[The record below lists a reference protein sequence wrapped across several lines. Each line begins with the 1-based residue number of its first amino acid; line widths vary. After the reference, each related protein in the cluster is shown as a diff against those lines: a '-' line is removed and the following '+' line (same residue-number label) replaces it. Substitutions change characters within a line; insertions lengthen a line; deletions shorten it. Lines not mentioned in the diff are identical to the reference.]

1 MKKRLFAFVLLTV
14 LVLSVF
20 ASKPRALYALNSDFD
35 VNVDRQDIDGLDGY
49 KFKITIKSKVD
60 LNGTVALKLDDI
72 SYYYNNTN
80 SGLKV
85 GDKLSGSRIEKKV
98 TLTAGNE
105 NVIEISLP
113 SCAPDLLT
121 YGKLVICDDNN
132 KIEYIENLGVLSIKG
147 SYFNSDSYS
156 YYNYSNNNSSFS
168 SMLESYSSNFRYS
181 QYAFEKGP
189 AISVGLII
197 GMIVVYL
204 IIIGPVLLLVLKS
217 IDKREKCWVIIP
229 VISVLAVLGVGG
241 YSRLTAVKKTVVSSV
256 KITDTDVDTS
266 CSFIGMYS
274 PNTKANIFELSE
286 DHFSASPSSYDE
298 NRLYDNGE
306 NIVQYST
313 GPIKLISKASES
325 FEMEFFSAYSNK
337 NVSGAFSSKFNNGN
351 VTVINGTDKDYEYL
365 VCVSGDDV
373 WLIEDVKQSEEITL
387 SSNSNDRI
395 GYYPGSSYG
404 YSNGYYVQFENMIQ
418 EAVSV
423 DDFRKSAQ
431 INCLRDAVEV
441 LSSNYGAG
449 DLTCFVIGCNYS
461 DGMLSGKCDEKSVEL
476 VYTVVGVDSSNNNSD
491 VDYDYYDY
499 DYNYGW

>member
-60 LNGTVALKLDDI
+60 LNGTVALIIDD
-72 SYYYNNTN
+72 SNYYYNNAN
-80 SGLKV
+80 LGLKV

-113 SCAPDLLT
+113 NCASDLFT
-121 YGKLVICDDNN
+121 YGKLVICDDNH
-132 KIEYIENLGVLSIKG
+132 KIEYIENLDILSIKG

-156 YYNYSNNNSSFS
+156 YYNYSNNNNSFS
-168 SMLESYSSNFRYS
+168 SILQSYSSNFRHS

-189 AISVGLII
+189 AINVGLII

-229 VISVLAVLGVGG
+229 VISLLAVLGVGG
-241 YSRLTAVKKTVVSSV
+241 YSRLTAVKNTVVSSV

-266 CSFIGMYS
+266 CSLIGMYS

-286 DHFSASPSSYDE
+286 DHF
-298 NRLYDNGE
+298 RHLLL
-306 NIVQYST
+306 VL
-313 GPIKLISKASES
+313 IKTV
-325 FEMEFFSAYSNK
+325 FMMME
-337 NVSGAFSSKFNNGN
+337 
-351 VTVINGTDKDYEYL
+351 
-365 VCVSGDDV
+365 
-373 WLIEDVKQSEEITL
+373 
-387 SSNSNDRI
+387 RI
-395 GYYPGSSYG
+395 
-404 YSNGYYVQFENMIQ
+404 
-418 EAVSV
+418 
-423 DDFRKSAQ
+423 
-431 INCLRDAVEV
+431 
-441 LSSNYGAG
+441 
-449 DLTCFVIGCNYS
+449 
-461 DGMLSGKCDEKSVEL
+461 
-476 VYTVVGVDSSNNNSD
+476 
-491 VDYDYYDY
+491 
-499 DYNYGW
+499 

>member
-35 VNVDRQDIDGLDGY
+35 VNVDRQDIDDLDGY

-60 LNGTVALKLDDI
+60 LNGTVALKIDDG
-72 SYYYNNTN
+72 SYYYINTN
-80 SGLKV
+80 SALKV

-113 SCAPDLLT
+113 NCASDLLT
-121 YGKLVICDDNN
+121 YGKLVICDDNH
-132 KIEYIENLGVLSIKG
+132 KIEYIESLDILSIKG
-147 SYFNSDSYS
+147 SYFNSDSFS
-156 YYNYSNNNSSFS
+156 YFNNSNNYNSFS
-168 SMLESYSSNFRYS
+168 SILQSYSSDFRYS
-181 QYAFEKGP
+181 QFAFEKGP
-189 AISVGLII
+189 AINVGLII
-197 GMIVVYL
+197 GMIVGYL
-204 IIIGPVLLLVLKS
+204 IIIGPVLLLVLKK

-229 VISVLAVLGVGG
+229 AISVLAVLGVGG
-241 YSRLTAVKKTVVSSV
+241 YSRLTAVKNTVVSSV

-266 CSFIGMYS
+266 SSLIGMYS

-286 DHFSASPSSYDE
+286 DYFSASPSSYDK
-298 NRLYDNGE
+298 NRVYDDGE

-325 FEMEFFSAYSNK
+325 FEMEYFSAYSNK
-337 NVSGAFSSKFNNGN
+337 NVSGAFSTKSNNGN
-351 VTVINGTDKDYEYL
+351 VTVKNGTDKDYEYL
-365 VCVSGDDV
+365 VCVSGDDA

-387 SSNSNDRI
+387 SSNSNDRMV
-395 GYYPGSSYG
+395 YYPGSNG

-431 INCLRDAVEV
+431 INCLKDAVEV
-441 LSSNYGAG
+441 LHSYYGAG

-476 VYTVVGVDSSNNNSD
+476 VYTVVSVDSNNSD

-499 DYNYGW
+499 YDYNYSW